1 MTHSYTYILETIQP
15 KTLKIL
21 TFKSISKMHF
31 KCNLCFFMCLWCHYH
46 LLSTEFRHRACFH
59 TGAASEETPHKPQ
72 HRQGTLSNYS
82 PGQYSN
88 NQGLQ
93 TLGYTWVTFTHKHSP
108 TGVTQTSYTQ
118 KGFHNRTQNKMV
130 PGRIPGGPTSLP
142 GTWQEPAPLPRALPV
157 LLQKHHGDWPQ
168 GPPSPQQD
176 RPPGLNLSI
185 WKDEMESE
193 NHNSLTN
200 LNSAAGGKKSHPAF
214 SNNLLHNVMI
224 CD

>member
-21 TFKSISKMHF
+21 AFKSISKMHF

-59 TGAASEETPHKPQ
+59 TGAASEGTPHKPQ

-118 KGFHNRTQNKMV
+118 KGFHNRTQSKMV
-130 PGRIPGGPTSLP
+130 RRENSWRSHIPARDMAGAGTTATSAL
-142 GTWQEPAPLPRALPV
+142 GTAAETPRGLATGAPFTSTGQTSRTEPQHLKGWNGER
-157 LLQKHHGDWPQ
+157 K
-168 GPPSPQQD
+168 PQQSHELEQ
-176 RPPGLNLSI
+176 RCR
-185 WKDEMESE
+185 
-193 NHNSLTN
+193 
-200 LNSAAGGKKSHPAF
+200 GKKIPPCVFKQFIA
-214 SNNLLHNVMI
+214 
-224 CD
+224 